1 MYKGEIKKTDD
12 RVVIKSNTERYENVL
27 RWWALKLAVKSRF
40 VMQEGCRDGPYNY
53 VLDSGHVSLIH
64 SVGSSLQSLSRVQLF
79 ASPRTAA
86 HQASLSIT
94 NSRSL
99 FQLTS
104 VEWSCHLTNLILCC
118 PLLLPPPTFPS
129 IRGLFQ

>member
-1 MYKGEIKKTDD
+1 VENGLYKGEIKKTGD

-104 VEWSCHLTNLILCC
+104 VEW
-118 PLLLPPPTFPS
+118 
-129 IRGLFQ
+129 

>member
-12 RVVIKSNTERYENVL
+12 RVVINSNTERYENVL

-53 VLDSGHVSLIH
+53 VLDSGHVSLLH

-79 ASPRTAA
+79 ASPWTVA
-86 HQASLSIT
+86 HWAPLSFTTGPVSKLFTSGGQSIGVSASTSDYIAQSEIKIIIT
-94 NSRSL
+94 KNI
-99 FQLTS
+99 Q
-104 VEWSCHLTNLILCC
+104 I
-118 PLLLPPPTFPS
+118 
-129 IRGLFQ
+129 

>member
-12 RVVIKSNTERYENVL
+12 RVAINSNTERYENVL

-53 VLDSGHVSLIH
+53 VLDSGHVSLLH

-79 ASPRTAA
+79 ASPWTAA
-86 HQASLSIT
+86 HQASLTIT
-94 NSRSL
+94 NSWSL
-99 FQLTS
+99 FQLMS
-104 VEWSCHLTNLILCC
+104 VEW
-118 PLLLPPPTFPS
+118 
-129 IRGLFQ
+129 